1 MDPRLAAE
9 TRGTSARLCEYARAS
24 NIAENTLAAIE
35 IQTIGSFSVSHP
47 NTRATV
53 ERTMSVSDPPI
64 R

>member
-9 TRGTSARLCEYARAS
+9 TRGTSARLREYARAS

-47 NTRATV
+47 NTSATV